1 MKYDHIVWD
10 WNGTLLDD
18 LWLCIDSI
26 NSVLKSRNM
35 PLVNKKSYRSIFTFP
50 VIKYYEILGF
60 NFQHE
65 TFPILGFLHHYNDH
79 FKKCRL
85 HLNAQSVL
93 ENNNIKG
100 LTQSILSAGKQTSL
114 SDWVK
119 YHNIDHYFDDL
130 IGIENDKAEGKTEAG
145 LAWLSNSKISKNKIL
160 MIGDTIHDSEVAE
173 KLGIDCIL
181 VSLGHVSK
189 SRLLRTGRE
198 VFDSLNSLNSYIHN
212 S

>member
-18 LWLCIDSI
+18 LWLCVDSI

-50 VIKYYEILGF
+50 VIKYYEVLGF
-60 NFQHE
+60 DFQHE
-65 TFPILGFLHHYNDH
+65 TFPILGFLNHYNEN
-79 FKKCRL
+79 FKKCKL
-85 HLNAQSVL
+85 HLNAQL
-93 ENNNIKG
+93 ILKNNNIKG
-100 LTQSILSAGKQTSL
+100 LSQSILSAGKQTSL
-114 SDWVK
+114 LDWVR

-145 LAWLSNSKISKNKIL
+145 LNWISNLKISKNRIL
-160 MIGDTIHDSEVAE
+160 MVGDTKHDSEVAE

-181 VSLGHVSK
+181 VSLGHVNK
-189 SRLLRTGRE
+189 GRLLRTGRE
-198 VFDSLNSLNSYIHN
+198 VFDSLSSVGSYIN
-212 S
+212 NR

>member
-145 LAWLSNSKISKNKIL
+145 INWISKSKISKNKIL
-160 MIGDTIHDSEVAE
+160 MVGDTIHDSEVAE
-173 KLGIDCIL
+173 RLGIDCVL
-181 VSLGHVSK
+181 VSIGHVNK
-189 SRLLRTGRE
+189 SRLLKTGRK
-198 VFDSLNSLNSYIHN
+198 VFDSLNSLPHYIYNS
-212 S
+212 

>member
-1 MKYDHIVWD
+1 MKYQHIVWD

-60 NFQHE
+60 DFQHE
-65 TFPILGFLHHYNDH
+65 TFPILGFLHHYNKH

-85 HLNAQSVL
+85 HLNAQLVL

-114 SDWVK
+114 SAWVK

-145 LAWLSNSKISKNKIL
+145 LAWLSNLKISKNKIL
-160 MIGDTIHDSEVAE
+160 MIGATIHDSEVAE